1 MKYPKQTLNHYDAFI
16 FDFDGTLVPCLDL
29 RAMKEQV
36 LDFTIQQT
44 GIERS
49 AIAHMMMVEFID
61 HTQTWLAKKGSPEH
75 PYYEKAH
82 ELVRDIEIEA
92 AANTSLFPGTL
103 ELLTWLKSRGIKI
116 GIVTR
121 NCEQAIR
128 LMSPGIDLFCDA
140 LIARDHAEYLKPDA
154 RHLQQC
160 LTHLEVKAANSLMV
174 GDGIVD
180 IQLAK
185 ALNVDSVAVL
195 GGHNSEAELM
205 EANPTWLVGHV
216 NELENFLTK

>member
-1 MKYPKQTLNHYDAFI
+1 MKYPEQTLNHYDAFI

-29 RAMKEQV
+29 RAMKQQV
-36 LDFTIQQT
+36 LDFTIQET

-61 HTQTWLAKKGSPEH
+61 HTQAWLAKSGSPEH

-82 ELVRDIEIEA
+82 KLVRKIELDA
-92 AANTSLFPGTL
+92 AAGTSLFSGTL
-103 ELLTWLKSRGIKI
+103 ELLNSMKSLGYKI

-121 NCEQAIR
+121 NCEQALR
-128 LMSPGIDLFCDA
+128 LMSPTIDTFCDA
-140 LIARDHAEYLKPDA
+140 LVTRDQAEYLKPDP

-160 LTHLEVKAANSLMV
+160 LDQLNVSPTDSLMV

-180 IQLAK
+180 IHLAQ
-185 ALNVDSVAVL
+185 ALKVDSLGVL
-195 GGHNSEAELM
+195 GGHNSESELM
-205 EANPTWLVGHV
+205 AANPTWLIEHV
-216 NELENFLTK
+216 NELEAYIT